1 MHIVHYNSK
10 YRKFEE
16 AVKHKDGLAVLAVL
30 IEETDKNNA
39 NFLPII
45 DSFKDVGEEGMT
57 AQLHT
62 AFPMMKILPNT
73 DGFYRYSGSLVFLH
87 ILIGLAYEFSLKET
101 FFIHFDIRRH
111 PPVRNR

>member
-39 NFLPII
+39 NL
-45 DSFKDVGEEGMT
+45 
-57 AQLHT
+57 
-62 AFPMMKILPNT
+62 